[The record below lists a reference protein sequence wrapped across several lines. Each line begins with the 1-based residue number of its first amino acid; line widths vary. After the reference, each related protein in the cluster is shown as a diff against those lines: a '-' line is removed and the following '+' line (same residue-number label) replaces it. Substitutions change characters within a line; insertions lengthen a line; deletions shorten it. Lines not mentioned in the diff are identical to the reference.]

1 MTSSSDL
8 SQLTMNNTQDF
19 QRKVLIT
26 LKEILVNSSLFKS
39 EQMADRQLLEL
50 VHNDGQCV
58 VPRSEAASRSSSSGS
73 RSSFLRLHRTPYL
86 VVYRGGRTDG
96 RTAIVYEPHKT
107 VAPAQSVLLSE
118 KLASA
123 AVRSWLLLQNLSRNG
138 KDLTDF

>member
-1 MTSSSDL
+1 MTSRDL
-8 SQLTMNNTQDF
+8 SQLTMNYPRFSKKSTI
-19 QRKVLIT
+19 IT
-26 LKEILVNSSLFKS
+26 LIEILVNSSLFQRK
-39 EQMADRQLLEL
+39 QNVHNYIYRQLLEL
-50 VHNDGQCV
+50 VHNDAQCV
-58 VPRSEAASRSSSSGS
+58 VPRSEAASRSSGS

-86 VVYRGGRTDG
+86 AVYRGG